1 MLKVKDKD
9 TRTTPLASKCRLG
22 RNKKLRNKNEATM
35 LWTKDIQTK
44 DMFRS
49 FRVELTQKS

>member
-22 RNKKLRNKNEATM
+22 RNKKLRNKNEATI
-35 LWTKDIQTK
+35 LWTKDIQALI
-44 DMFRS
+44 FRS
-49 FRVELTQKS
+49 FNVELT